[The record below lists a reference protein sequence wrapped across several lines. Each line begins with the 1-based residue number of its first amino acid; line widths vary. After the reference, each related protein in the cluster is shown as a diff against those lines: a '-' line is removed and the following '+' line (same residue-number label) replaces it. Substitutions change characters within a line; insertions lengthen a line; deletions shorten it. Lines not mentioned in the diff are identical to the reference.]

1 MFEVEEPVVVPAVA
15 AYLVLVDESVAAA
28 VVDVVELLV
37 MAAVAAVVGFVLA
50 ATAVVFAVVE
60 VAEVDVAA
68 MHAPRVAV
76 ATTLITAVPIL
87 DRWAMR
93 TGFDRLGG
101 RRRDA
106 AWLLMTVMIE
116 GASKTATNRM

>member
-1 MFEVEEPVVVPAVA
+1 VLEVEEPVVLPAVA

-28 VVDVVELLV
+28 VVDVVELF
-37 MAAVAAVVGFVLA
+37 VAAVEFVLE
-50 ATAVVFAVVE
+50 ATAVVLGVLD
-60 VAEVDVAA
+60 AEVDVAA

-76 ATTLITAVPIL
+76 ASTLITAVAIL

-93 TGFDRLGG
+93 PGFERLGG
-101 RRRDA
+101 RRGVA
-106 AWLLMTVMIE
+106 GWLVMAVMIR